1 MAAGLCRTIGLTGVT
16 TSVIAASVLVA
27 TPPWPRSGGLPA
39 GSGACSLERRS
50 ARQGRSGGPA
60 NGGEIPVIFFPASG
74 TVVGMLAPRQAALTD
89 TAAIGAVVAANGAA
103 GRQPPGAV
111 VFATSARLLVGS
123 LAAVRTVW
131 LFEKTRT
138 VIAARMR

>member
-1 MAAGLCRTIGLTGVT
+1 M
-16 TSVIAASVLVA
+16 
-27 TPPWPRSGGLPA
+27 
-39 GSGACSLERRS
+39 
-50 ARQGRSGGPA
+50 
-60 NGGEIPVIFFPASG
+60 IFFPASG
-74 TVVGMLAPRQAALTD
+74 TVVGMLASRQAALTD
-89 TAAIGAVVAANGAA
+89 TAAIGTVAAANGAA